1 MFFLS
6 YRIDASEGSVA
17 GDLPTVTHDF
27 VQLIAPLL
35 NLSRDWSKYR
45 PPTLVQLRQM
55 IAESGRDITFELN
68 YAI

>member
-6 YRIDASEGSVA
+6 YRIGASEGSVA
-17 GDLPTVTHDF
+17 GDLPTVTHEF
-27 VQLIAPLL
+27 VALIAPFL

-45 PPTLVQLRQM
+45 PPTLVQLRHM
-55 IAESGRDITFELN
+55 IAESGNDISFDLN